1 MNILNA
7 KATILTILINIQ
19 DWITLEDLSIL
30 TQLDKK
36 NIKLIIKELKK
47 EPDIQILTNTNKG
60 YKLERIDPIFKEN
73 LISTFHDQD
82 CYYYLS
88 SRTIQIYFFLL
99 INDHPVSM
107 EFLSQ
112 HFYYSKTIVFLE
124 IQRLKRW
131 IDRIDGITL
140 QVSKVEG
147 VYLNGLENIKRY
159 QIATICPSSLI
170 KKDIPKQTLTN
181 LTNHY
186 PMFEKDF
193 TLLLHES
200 QILIS
205 GEDYSRFLKL
215 IIITIYRSQKGF
227 TINEIQPLIS
237 PHTVF
242 IKKLSL
248 LITHYFNYQ
257 LTQNEINH
265 FSFFLQSLN
274 SFQSKSSSSLDL
286 VNQIEHIILKHLNLD
301 FPIIKDKKEL
311 SNQIQS
317 MLVRIE
323 TGQKYT
329 NYYKNDLLLQFLFS
343 CHLLDIA
350 FKQLNY
356 PDIPLSELTLLIP
369 LFHNR
374 LNLPQKK
381 YRILII
387 SNQPLSL
394 CDYLQE
400 KIRHIF
406 PYQIDKIE
414 YYPIYKYSFISETYD
429 YYFTTEKE
437 ILLTYPFFKPIPLLF
452 SQENKTYMRNHIFKI
467 NNRSAIV
474 HYTNSTLLSD
484 QISPLLDSFSKKRSS
499 FFVYRE
505 NTLLIIHQST
515 DSCSITH
522 FSLQKNFLYHH
533 YPLKQIFI
541 IKYLNHDYVEQFL
554 QIKNEL
560 QKHI

>member
-60 YKLERIDPIFKEN
+60 YKLEWIDPIFKEN
-73 LISTFHDQD
+73 LISAFHDQD
-82 CYYYLS
+82 SYYYLS

-147 VYLNGLENIKRY
+147 VYLKGLENIKRY

-170 KKDIPKQTLTN
+170 KKDIPKQVLTN

-186 PMFEKDF
+186 PLFEKDF

-301 FPIIKDKKEL
+301 FPIVKDKKEL

-317 MLVRIE
+317 MLIRIE

-356 PDIPLSELTLLIP
+356 PNIPLSELTLLIP

-400 KIRHIF
+400 KIRQIF

-437 ILLTYPFFKPIPLLF
+437 ILLTYPFFKPLPLLF
-452 SQENKTYMRNHIFKI
+452 NQENKTYMRNHIFKI

-499 FFVYRE
+499 FFVYHE
-505 NTLLIIHQST
+505 NTLLIIQQST
-515 DSCSITH
+515 DSCSITR
-522 FSLQKNFLYHH
+522 FSLQKNFLYRH